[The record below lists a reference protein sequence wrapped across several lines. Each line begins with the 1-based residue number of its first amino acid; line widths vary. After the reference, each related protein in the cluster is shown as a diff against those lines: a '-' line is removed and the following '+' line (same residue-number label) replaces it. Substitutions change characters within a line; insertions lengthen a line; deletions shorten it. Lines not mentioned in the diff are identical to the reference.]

1 MILYVYLCIVT
12 FKKRIVMKT
21 EEKTSMCVVA
31 QVIFRP
37 SAERRGHYLLYYGH
51 LAPDGTFVE
60 DFRGSLPEF
69 LDDAGV
75 SPELVTAFVEAFSDS
90 ELEISD
96 FGYLSQERFDSF
108 MHFFVHSSDGV
119 QLYPGMMVM
128 SFNKKEDED

>member
-1 MILYVYLCIVT
+1 
-12 FKKRIVMKT
+12 MKT
-21 EEKTSMCVVA
+21 EEETSVSVVA

-37 SAERRGHYLLYYGH
+37 SAERRGHYLFYYGH

-75 SPELVTAFVEAFSDS
+75 SPELVTAFVEGIGDS
-90 ELEISD
+90 EMEIFD

-108 MHFFVHSSDGV
+108 MHFFIHSSDGV

-128 SFNKKEDED
+128 TFNKEESED